1 MTPNFTF
8 GQSQSRSLEGRCDG
22 TRRCTSE
29 GPHLTG
35 CVKLRAD
42 LVRFKA
48 SRKAYEQGRR

>member
-35 CVKLRAD
+35 CAKLKAD